1 MLCLLS
7 DRLNVNLAPLLQGI
21 FSAII
26 VIMRLFDMNILPVYS
41 KATANKNSTTTNKI
55 IVVVVI
61 DYA

>member
-26 VIMRLFDMNILPVYS
+26 VIMRLFDMDILPIYS
-41 KATANKNSTTTNKI
+41 KATANKNSTTTNII